1 MSSAV
6 MSWLNGVGEMATYI
20 MSVWHA
26 VASEAVHSVPKPKKV
41 DLTTCC
47 FYISVL
53 TSTLSPGVASIW
65 SLYPSASLSLP

>member
-41 DLTTCC
+41 SGKCC
-47 FYISVL
+47 
-53 TSTLSPGVASIW
+53 G
-65 SLYPSASLSLP
+65 